1 MIAACLRAVLI
12 SGGVLAAVAACGSDA
27 PDETETLISIT
38 DGVIVPHYEAAAG
51 EMAELSAALAGLCAA
66 PSDAAL
72 DAARKAWRSARVA
85 WSRSEASGVGPVQD
99 RRSTGLIAWPVVEG
113 ERIDA
118 LLADNASVTADV
130 VRNEISSTQRGL
142 GAVEY
147 LLFEEEARLS
157 LAADPARC
165 SYLAVVGEI
174 AAGEA
179 AAVFNEWQVARG
191 GDGPPYKDFFTGRA
205 SSSLLPN
212 QAVADLVRTQ
222 VFLIRDIVDMKLAGA
237 LGLRGD
243 ADPSAIPGGAARN
256 ALAELR
262 SQVLGMRDV
271 YEGAEG
277 GHGVSSLIVPLSA
290 DTDERMRAHFEAS
303 LAVMDTVEG
312 SLRGEAAARSPQALA
327 VYEEL
332 MALQNTL
339 STEVVS
345 LLGVAVGFSDAD
357 GDSLR

>member
-12 SGGVLAAVAACGSDA
+12 SGGILAAAAACVSGA

-38 DGVIVPHYEAAAG
+38 DEVIVPHYEAAAG
-51 EMAELSAALAGLCAA
+51 EMAELSAALVGLCAA

-72 DAARKAWRSARVA
+72 GAAREAWRSARTA
-85 WSRSEASGVGPVQD
+85 WSRSEASAVGPVQD
-99 RRSTGLIAWPVVEG
+99 RRSTGLIAWPVVES

-147 LLFEEEARLS
+147 LLFAEEARSS

-165 SYLAVVGEI
+165 SYLAVVGEV
-174 AAGEA
+174 AAAEA
-179 AAVFNEWQVARG
+179 AAVLDEWQVARG
-191 GDGPPYKDFFTGRA
+191 GEGPPYKDFFTGRA

-212 QAVADLVRTQ
+212 QAVADVVRTQ
-222 VFLIRDIVDMKLAGA
+222 VFLIRDIVDMRLAGA

-256 ALAELR
+256 ALPELR

-277 GHGVSSLIVPLSA
+277 GYGVSSLIVPLSA

-303 LAVMDTVEG
+303 LAAISAVEG
-312 SLRGEAAARSPQALA
+312 SLRGAAAARSPQALA